1 MPRYE
6 IKGKGKDSG
15 RKRTRVYSAMDE
27 DAARQLAE
35 IDGTIVEE
43 LVKLPPDP
51 PTTRQLEYAKD
62 LGIAIPVDATKGD
75 VSDLISMN
83 LDEDKPA
90 SELHREFARRFG
102 IEVSRYIGKRDL
114 FDRIQAALIAT
125 GREKE
130 LASWFTYR
138 VYRELVNG
146 ADSTSIGGP
155 DNPIIQEIAGQ
166 LESDEAVIKSV
177 RGYTGRELIWF
188 GEWTSP
194 DGFVQT
200 GGSNRTVAYKTVS
213 SLLRD
218 KARISTHSLGHAGA
232 KKNSPQRSVGHKQ
245 IAKEPKG
252 CLWVIVLPLILPLG
266 FVAGL
271 AWLGEFIA

>member
-1 MPRYE
+1 MPNYE

-15 RKRTRVYSAMDE
+15 RKRTRIYSATNE

-35 IDGTIVEE
+35 IDGTTVEE
-43 LVKLPPDP
+43 LVELPPDL
-51 PTTRQLEYAKD
+51 PTERQLDYAKD

-75 VSDLISMN
+75 VSDLISMY
-83 LDEDKPA
+83 LDEDKSA
-90 SELHREFARRFG
+90 TERHREFAKRFG

-114 FDRIQAALIAT
+114 FDRIQADLIAV
-125 GREKE
+125 GRERE
-130 LASWFTYR
+130 LLSWFTYR
-138 VYRELVNG
+138 VYRELVSG
-146 ADSTSIGGP
+146 ADDAPIGGP
-155 DNPIIQEIAGQ
+155 DDPVIQEIAGQ

-177 RGYTGRELIWF
+177 RRYTGRELIWF

-200 GGSNRTVAYKTVS
+200 GGSNRTAAYKRAS

-218 KARISTHSLGHAGA
+218 KAGIPTRSSGIAGV
-232 KKNSPQRSVGHKQ
+232 KENSPQRSIGGKQ

-252 CLWVIVLPLILPLG
+252 CLSVIALALILPLG
-266 FVAGL
+266 FVAGI

>member
-1 MPRYE
+1 MPSYE

-15 RKRTRVYSAMDE
+15 RKRTRVYSAMNE
-27 DAARQLAE
+27 DAAKQLAE
-35 IDGTIVEE
+35 IDGTTVEE
-43 LVKLPPDP
+43 FVELPPDP
-51 PTTRQLEYAKD
+51 PTERQLEYAKD

-90 SELHREFARRFG
+90 SERHREFARRFG

-125 GREKE
+125 GRENE
-130 LASWFTYR
+130 LVSWFTYR

-146 ADSTSIGGP
+146 ADGAPIEGP

-177 RGYTGRELIWF
+177 RRYAGRELIWF

-194 DGFVQT
+194 EGFVQT
-200 GGSNRTVAYKTVS
+200 GGSNRTAAYKRAS

-218 KARISTHSLGHAGA
+218 KARISTRSPGNSGA
-232 KKNSPQRSVGHKQ
+232 KKNPPQRSIGEKQ
-245 IAKEPKG
+245 IAKESKG
-252 CLWVIVLPLILPLG
+252 CLSVIVLALILPLG
-266 FVAGL
+266 FVAGI
-271 AWLGEFIA
+271 AWLGELIV